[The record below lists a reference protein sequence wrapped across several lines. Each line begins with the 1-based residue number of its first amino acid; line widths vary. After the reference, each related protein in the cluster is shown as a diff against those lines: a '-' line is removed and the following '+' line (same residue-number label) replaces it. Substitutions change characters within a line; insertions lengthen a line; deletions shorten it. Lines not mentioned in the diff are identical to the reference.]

1 MKRWIASALLAV
13 LLAGCAAP
21 EAQPQNPETTLPMAG
36 QQEERPQVGVCMPTD
51 QDPYWE
57 ESARLLQ
64 ERLTELGCSVRLHFA
79 GNDAREQDRQL
90 QELLEDNVDCLVIGA
105 VDSVEL
111 VQSLQQ
117 ARTKGIPV
125 VAYDRLL
132 MDTEAVSS
140 YVTFDYEAMGA
151 AMGQQVAQQYA
162 LETAQEE
169 KRSYTVE
176 FLMGSPDDN
185 NAVLLHK
192 GLLAVLQPWLDLGV
206 LQCPSGRVEFSDT
219 YILRWEADNA
229 QEQMEQLLQKYYDK
243 DVWPD
248 LCIAASDALA
258 EGCLQA
264 LWDAGCTEDKLP
276 AVTGQGGSKEA
287 LQRIA
292 DGQQA
297 FSVFT
302 DLRVLT
308 ENCVELVKSHLEGTG
323 PKTRNSMDNHV
334 MTVPSVFCNA
344 TLIHG
349 ENYRKVMLDSGMY
362 TEDTLPQ

>member
-1 MKRWIASALLAV
+1 MKRWIASALLA
-13 LLAGCAAP
+13 LLLVGCAAP
-21 EAQPQNPETTLPMAG
+21 ETQPQTSETTLPEVT
-36 QQEERPQVGVCMPTD
+36 QLEEKLQVGICMPTE
-51 QDPYWE
+51 QESYWK
-57 ESARLLQ
+57 ESASLLQ
-64 ERLTELGCSVRLHFA
+64 DRLTELGFEVQLYFA
-79 GNDAREQDRQL
+79 GNDAQEQDRQL
-90 QELLEDNVDCLVIGA
+90 QKLLEAEVDCLVIGA

-151 AMGQQVAQQYA
+151 AMAQQVVQQYA

-169 KRSYTVE
+169 KRSYTAE

-192 GLLAVLQPWLDLGV
+192 GLMAVLQPWLDLGV

-229 QEQMEQLLQKYYDK
+229 QTRMEQLLQKYYQENT
-243 DVWPD
+243 WPD

-258 EGCLQA
+258 QGCLEA
-264 LWDAGCTEDKLP
+264 LQSSGCEGDELP
-276 AVTGQGGSKEA
+276 AITGMGGDMGA

-292 DGQQA
+292 EGQQA
-297 FSVFT
+297 FSVFL

-308 ENCVELVKSHLEGTG
+308 ENCVELVKSHLEGAV
-323 PKTRNSMDNHV
+323 PRTRNSIDNHV
-334 MTVPSVFCNA
+334 MTVPAVFCA
-344 TLIHG
+344 TTLIHKD
-349 ENYRKVMLDSGMY
+349 NYRQVMLDSGLY
-362 TEDTLPQ
+362 TEDTLP